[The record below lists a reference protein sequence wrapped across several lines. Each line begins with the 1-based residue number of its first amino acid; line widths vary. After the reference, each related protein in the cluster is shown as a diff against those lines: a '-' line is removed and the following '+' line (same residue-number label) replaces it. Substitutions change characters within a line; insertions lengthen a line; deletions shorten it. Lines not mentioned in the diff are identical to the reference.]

1 MDKVR
6 FGIIGFG
13 GMGAAHGDY
22 LGKSEVPNAELVAAC
37 DVDPA
42 RLKVAK
48 EKFGEKFQV
57 FDNAD
62 AFFAAKAVDA
72 VLIATPHYF
81 HPPLAIKA
89 FQNGLHV
96 LTEKPAGVY
105 TKQVREMNEAA
116 AKSGKVFGIM
126 FQMRTTPAYQKIR
139 DLVGS
144 GELGELRRS
153 VFFCTDWFRSQCYYD
168 SGTWRATWG
177 GEGGGVLINQCPHSL
192 DIWQWTSGLPKRVR
206 AFCGFGKHHNIE
218 VEDDVTAYVE
228 YANGAT
234 GLFVTTTGE
243 APGTYR
249 FELSGDRGKLTFD
262 NSNILKFCRTR
273 VSVAQYTR
281 ESTQAFATPECWT
294 CEVPPGGSGGNHVT
308 VTRGF
313 VNAILKGGKPI
324 IPGEEGIRS
333 LEISNAML
341 LSAWTDSWV
350 ELPINEDLF
359 LAKLQERIKSSKFKK
374 TASGQTM
381 DFSTSFRPT

>member
-1 MDKVR
+1 MEKVR
-6 FGIIGFG
+6 IGIIGYG
-13 GMGAAHGDY
+13 GMGSSHGDY
-22 LGKSEVPNAELVAAC
+22 LGKGEIANTELTAIC

-42 RLKVAK
+42 RLKAGR
-48 EKFGEKFQV
+48 EKYGEGLKV
-57 FDNAD
+57 FENAD

-89 FQNGLHV
+89 FEQGLHV
-96 LTEKPAGVY
+96 MTEKPAGVY
-105 TKQVREMNEAA
+105 TKQVREMNAAA

-126 FQMRTTPAYQKIR
+126 FQMRTTPVYQKMR
-139 DLVGS
+139 ELVSS

-192 DIWQWTSGLPKRVR
+192 DIWQWTSGMPRRVR
-206 AFCGFGKHHNIE
+206 AFCSFGKRHNIE

-249 FELSGDRGKLTFD
+249 YELSGDRGKLVFD
-262 NSNILKFCRTR
+262 NTKLMFYRTR

-281 ESTQAFATPECWT
+281 ESTQAFATPESWA
-294 CEVPPGGSGGNHVT
+294 CEVPTGGSGGNHVT
-308 VTRGF
+308 VTRAFIG
-313 VNAILKGGKPI
+313 AILKGTPPI
-324 IPGEEGIRS
+324 VGGEEGIRS
-333 LEISNAML
+333 LELSNAMH
-341 LSAWTDSWV
+341 LSTWTDAWV
-350 ELPINEDLF
+350 DLPINEELY
-359 LAKLQERIKSSKFKK
+359 LSKLQEKIKNSKFKK
-374 TASGQTM
+374 TATGQTM
-381 DFSTSFRPT
+381 DFSTSFRAT